1 MRKLNWMDVSK
12 VNFNALLLLEPVQ
25 IEYMASL
32 EPDAAMGTAIKA
44 HSAIDWY
51 LRQVHPPIGDYL
63 NHCLELAKLDASAEE
78 IRQAEIEILERYQD
92 WVVYAVK
99 PENYDALEFNNW
111 DNGSLLGMAD
121 FKHKVVIDIGSG
133 TGRLAF
139 VVAPIANIIFAVE
152 PVANLRRFIWK
163 KRDELGLDNVFPL
176 DGTITQIPLPDNFA
190 DIVMSGHVF
199 GDQPQEEYA
208 EMARV
213 TRDSGMILLHPGSDA
228 KSKNEAHTFLV
239 DHGFEYAT
247 FEEPGDEG
255 MKRKYWKTIN
265 KLQDEREK

>member
-1 MRKLNWMDVSK
+1 MAKLGWMDISTVS
-12 VNFNALLLLEPVQ
+12 FNALLLFEPLQ
-25 IEYMASL
+25 IEYIATL

-51 LRQVHPPIGDYL
+51 LRQIHPPIANYL
-63 NHCLELAKLDASAEE
+63 DRCLELAKLDASTEE
-78 IRQAEIEILERYQD
+78 IRQAEIEILERYHD

-99 PENYDALEFNNW
+99 PENYDKLEFNNW
-111 DNGSLLGMAD
+111 DDGSLLGMAD

-139 VVAPIANIIFAVE
+139 AVAPIANTVYAIE

-163 KRDELGLDNVFPL
+163 KRDELVIDNVFPL

-199 GDQPQEEYA
+199 GDHPPEEYA
-208 EMARV
+208 EMERV
-213 TRDSGMILLHPGSDA
+213 TRDGGMILLHPGTNS
-228 KSKNEAHTFLV
+228 KSENETHTFLV
-239 DHGFEYAT
+239 NHGFEFAT
-247 FEEPGDEG
+247 FEEPGDG
-255 MKRKYWKTIN
+255 KKRKYWKTIY
-265 KLQDEREK
+265 K

>member
-1 MRKLNWMDVSK
+1 MPKLAWMDITEVS
-12 VNFNALLLLEPVQ
+12 FNALLLFEPLQ
-25 IEYMASL
+25 IEYMATL

-51 LRQVHPPIGDYL
+51 LRQIHPPISDYL
-63 NHCLELAKLDASAEE
+63 DRCLELAKLDASAEE
-78 IRQAEIEILERYQD
+78 IRQAEIEILERYHD

-99 PENYDALEFNNW
+99 PENYDKLEFNNW
-111 DNGSLLGMAD
+111 DDGSLLGMAD

-139 VVAPIANIIFAVE
+139 AVAPIANTVYAVE

-199 GDQPQEEYA
+199 GDQPAEEYA
-208 EMARV
+208 EMERV
-213 TRDSGMILLHPGSDA
+213 TRDGGMILLHPGTSA
-228 KSKNEAHTFLV
+228 KSENEAHQFLV
-239 DHGFEYAT
+239 KHGFEYAT
-247 FEEPGDEG
+247 FEEPGDG
-255 MKRKYWKTIN
+255 KKRKYWKTIR
-265 KLQDEREK
+265 K